1 MPKKRRKRKR
11 GNGPCQSKPPKAVQ
25 ELAENYKCSHC
36 NSRVEGIFRD
46 SRGMQ
51 HLHIAHDETCPVLRG
66 TVTDMHDAIRAANAT
81 GRVARVI
88 SGDSNGDAA

>member
-1 MPKKRRKRKR
+1 MPKKHKKRK
-11 GNGPCQSKPPKAVQ
+11 GVNGPRQSAPPKAVR
-25 ELAENYKCSHC
+25 ELAKNYKCSHC

-51 HLHIAHDETCPVLRG
+51 HLHIAHDATCPVLRG
-66 TVTDMHDAIRAANAT
+66 TITDVHDAIRAAIAA

-88 SGDSNGDAA
+88 PGDANGGAA